1 MDYDKLANLLFP
13 NLTHDY
19 KYYLDFYKKRNLPK
33 DAQVMRFSPSPTGF
47 FHIGGLY
54 SALISHL
61 TTKKTKGVFYLR
73 IEDTDQKREIA
84 GAGDII
90 YNSLV
95 SFNVLPDEGYRG
107 SDLPQLGEYGP
118 YIQSQRKDIYLA
130 FAKELVKRGRA
141 FPCFC
146 QKTES
151 KEDVLERRQEMLETE
166 EGLISKDPCRNLS
179 YEDIEQNIKQG
190 KPFALRLKSQGNSEK
205 SFKIHD
211 LIKGDREIRENDKDI
226 IILKSNLI
234 PPYSLAH
241 AVDDTLMGT
250 TIVVR
255 GDEWYASLASHLE
268 IFDALSLTPPMYA
281 HTPVASK
288 IDAETGTKRKLSKR
302 KDAEADI
309 RFYFEKGYPT
319 QVVIDYC
326 INLLNSDFEIWR
338 ANNPDS
344 SYLDFDFRI
353 SKIGSNN
360 PMYDIVKL
368 NDISKN
374 YLARQTKEYIYENTL
389 TWAKE
394 YDKEFYEY
402 LVNNKE
408 YALNVFNI
416 DREVAKPRKD
426 IACFSEVKQY
436 FSYMFDYTSPKTK
449 EQFELENINNENLIE
464 ILKEYPKYLNIDTKE
479 EWFANIKVMAESLG
493 YATDNKTY
501 KQNSEAYK
509 GNTATVCEYIRIG
522 ITGRKN
528 SPDLYTILTI
538 LGKEKSIEKMNLL
551 LDLITKE

>member
-1 MDYDKLANLLFP
+1 MDYNKLAELLFP
-13 NLTHDY
+13 NLPHDY
-19 KYYLDFYKKRNLPK
+19 KYYLDFYKKRNLPNG
-33 DAQVMRFSPSPTGF
+33 AQVMRFSPSPTGF

-61 TTKKTKGVFYLR
+61 TTKKTNGVFYLR

-90 YNSLV
+90 YNSLLA
-95 SFNVLPDEGYRG
+95 FNVVPDEGYRG
-107 SDLPQLGEYGP
+107 SNLTQLGEYGP

-130 FAKELVKRGRA
+130 FAKELVRRGRA

-151 KEDVLERRQEMLETE
+151 KEDVLERRQEMLESE
-166 EGLISKDPCRNLS
+166 DGLISKDICRNLS
-179 YEDIEQNIKQG
+179 YEQIEQNIKQG

-211 LIKGDREIRENDKDI
+211 LIKGDREIRENDKDV
-226 IILKSNLI
+226 IILKSNHI
-234 PPYSLAH
+234 PPYNLAH
-241 AVDDTLMGT
+241 VVDDTLMGT

-268 IFDALSLTPPMYA
+268 IFDALSLSPPQYA

-288 IDAETGTKRKLSKR
+288 IDSETGTKRKLSKR

-326 INLLNSDFEIWR
+326 INLLNSDFESWR
-338 ANNPDS
+338 NSNPDS

-374 YLARQTKEYIYENTL
+374 YFARQTKEYIYNNTL

-394 YDKEFYEY
+394 YDEEFYNY
-402 LVNNKE
+402 LINNKD

-416 DREVAKPRKD
+416 DREVPKPRKD
-426 IACFSEVKQY
+426 IACFSEIKNY
-436 FSYMFDYTSPKTK
+436 FSYMFDYTAPKSLN
-449 EQFELENINNENLIE
+449 EFELGDNIKNLLE
-464 ILKEYPKYLNIDTKE
+464 VLKEYPKYLKLDTKD
-479 EWFANIKVMAESLG
+479 EWFANIKVMAEKLG
-493 YATDNKTY
+493 YATDNKAY
-501 KQNSEAYK
+501 KQNPEAYK

-528 SPDLYTILTI
+528 SPDLYTILTL
-538 LGKEKSIEKMNLL
+538 LGKEKSIEKLNLL
-551 LDLITKE
+551 NNLLTKE

>member
-1 MDYDKLANLLFP
+1 MDNQKLAELLFP
-13 NLTHDY
+13 NLEHDY
-19 KYYLDFYKKRNLPK
+19 KYYLDFYKKRNLTEG
-33 DAQVMRFSPSPTGF
+33 AQVMRFSPSPTGF

-54 SALISHL
+54 SALISHM
-61 TTKKTKGVFYLR
+61 TTKKTNGIFYLR

-90 YNSLV
+90 YKALQD
-95 SFNVLPDEGYRG
+95 FNVIPDEGYRG
-107 SDLPQLGEYGP
+107 DSLSQLGDYGP
-118 YIQSQRKDIYLA
+118 YIQSQRKQIYLA
-130 FAKELVKRGRA
+130 FAKELVARGRA

-151 KEDVLERRQEMLETE
+151 KEDVLERRQEMLESE
-166 EGLISKDPCRNLS
+166 EGLVSKDICRNLTF
-179 YEDIEQNIKQG
+179 EQIENNIKQG

-211 LIKGDREIRENDKDI
+211 LIKGEREIRENDKDI

-241 AVDDTLMGT
+241 VVDDTLMGT

-268 IFDALSLTPPMYA
+268 IFNALSLTPPKYA

-288 IDAETGTKRKLSKR
+288 IDSETGTKRKLSKR

-309 RFYFEKGYPT
+309 RFYFEHGYPT
-319 QVVIDYC
+319 QVVLDYT
-326 INLLNSDFEIWR
+326 INLLNSDFEAWR
-338 ANNPDS
+338 NANPNE
-344 SYLDFDFRI
+344 SYLNFDFRI

-374 YLARQTKEYIYENTL
+374 FLARQTKEYIYDNTVA
-389 TWAKE
+389 WAKE
-394 YDKEFYEY
+394 YDTQFYNY
-402 LVNNKE
+402 LLVNKD
-408 YALNVFNI
+408 YCLNVFNI
-416 DREVAKPRKD
+416 DREVPKPRKD
-426 IACFSEVKQY
+426 IANFSEIKNY
-436 FSYMFDYTSPKTK
+436 FSYMFDYTSP
-449 EQFELENINNENLIE
+449 QNLIDFELENVNKQNLVEVINQ
-464 ILKEYPKYLNIDTKE
+464 YPKYLNLTSKE
-479 EWFANIKVMAESLG
+479 EWFNSIKVMAESLG
-493 YATDNKTY
+493 YATDNKLY
-501 KQNSEAYK
+501 KQNPQDYK
-509 GNTATVCEYIRIG
+509 GNTATVCEYIRIA

-538 LGKEKSIEKMNLL
+538 LGKEKSLEKLSALNLL
-551 LDLITKE
+551 LKD